1 MNDELAQLYQ
11 SVILEH
17 NRSPRNHGP
26 LVGASHEGTA
36 DNPLC
41 GDRVTLR
48 LLMGEGGIAA
58 ARFEARG
65 CALSRAAGSLL
76 TEAVAG
82 LTSSEALALGER
94 FAAFLAGDA
103 AAPSESLAVFGG
115 VRAFPSR
122 IACAALPWKALA
134 TALRAPRR

>member
-1 MNDELAQLYQ
+1 MNEELAQLYQ
-11 SVILEH
+11 SVILDH

-26 LVGASHEGTA
+26 LPGASHEGTA

-48 LLMGEGGIAA
+48 LVVGDGGIAA

-76 TEAVAG
+76 TEAVKG
-82 LTSSEALALGER
+82 LSPAEALALGER
-94 FAAFLAGDA
+94 FAAFLLGGETP
-103 AAPSESLAVFGG
+103 PSESLAVFGG
-115 VRAFPSR
+115 VKAFPSR
-122 IACAALPWKALA
+122 IVCATLPWKALA
-134 TALRAPRR
+134 AALRGRG